1 MEKARVELWIGI
13 SQRWQ
18 DIFWP
23 LRKKQCTFAEKSDVG
38 FRLTVRAIA
47 YGFSGGYTWTSKNYY
62 QSAYHVPYEDHYPSF
77 ARYNVT
83 PRLVIR

>member
-1 MEKARVELWIGI
+1 MDKANVELLFGI
-13 SQRWQ
+13 SQHWQ

-23 LRKKQCTFAEKSDVG
+23 FRKKKCTFIKTSDVG
-38 FRLTVRAIA
+38 FRLKVRAIA

-62 QSAYHVPYEDHYPSF
+62 QSVYHVHYEDSYPSF